1 MMFRNALEIVPNFI
15 RIDINNIYDSLGPS
29 TSGYITVCQFC
40 AERGEQREL
49 AL

>member
-1 MMFRNALEIVPNFI
+1 MLINALGNVPNFI
-15 RIDINNIYDSLGPS
+15 RIGTNNMYYSLGPS
-29 TSGYITVCQFC
+29 TSDYITDCQFC

>member
-1 MMFRNALEIVPNFI
+1 MLRNALGNVPNFI
-15 RIDINNIYDSLGPS
+15 IIVTNNIYDSLGPS
-29 TSGYITVCQFC
+29 TSDYITDCQFC

>member
-1 MMFRNALEIVPNFI
+1 MLRNALGNVPNFI
-15 RIDINNIYDSLGPS
+15 RIVINNMYYSLGPS
-29 TSGYITVCQFC
+29 TSDYITDCQFC

>member
-1 MMFRNALEIVPNFI
+1 MLRNALGNVPNCI
-15 RIDINNIYDSLGPS
+15 IIVINNIYDSLGPS
-29 TSGYITVCQFC
+29 PSDYITDCQFC